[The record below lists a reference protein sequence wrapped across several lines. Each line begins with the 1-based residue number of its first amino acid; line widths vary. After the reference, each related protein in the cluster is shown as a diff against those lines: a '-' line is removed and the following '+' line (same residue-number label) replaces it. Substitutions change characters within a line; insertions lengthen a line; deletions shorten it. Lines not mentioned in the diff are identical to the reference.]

1 MQATH
6 SLPTDSIGTGM
17 TPSIVVRDLAHP
29 AAPALAQLSTINL
42 AARQRMLSQ
51 RLVLLILLAAQGRPG
66 KAQAAA
72 ETLQLFADSQAQIL
86 LAIRDKKM
94 LAAEAALLEE
104 VYFGEAGVNATVQ
117 GFITHCRAALTQA
130 GADAPTA
137 GEHALEKLVGHTD
150 DVLAALNRATQA
162 FDQLN
167 SRHEARLV
175 SQIGEIVEEIRLV
188 AREAK
193 VVSFN
198 AQVIAARA
206 GTVGR
211 EFSVVAGSLSRISGE
226 VDKLANKGLILVKG

>member
-1 MQATH
+1 MTQLKIVNNQAPQVAPP
-6 SLPTDSIGTGM
+6 LE
-17 TPSIVVRDLAHP
+17 LAP
-29 AAPALAQLSTINL
+29 LSTVNL

-51 RLVLLILLAAQGRPG
+51 RLVLLIMLAAEGRAD

-72 ETLQLFADSQAQIL
+72 QTLQLFADSQARIL

-94 LAAEAALLEE
+94 LPAEARLMNE
-104 VYFGEAGVNATVQ
+104 VYFGEQSATGHNGVNAIVES
-117 GFITHCRAALTQA
+117 FINLCRATLTQI
-130 GADAPTA
+130 GARAQMVSGAST
-137 GEHALEKLVGHTD
+137 GELALEKLVAHTD
-150 DVLAALNRATQA
+150 EVLAALNRATQA

-206 GTVGR
+206 GAVGR
-211 EFSVVAGSLSRISGE
+211 EFSVVASSLSRISGE
-226 VDKLANKGLILVKG
+226 VDKLANKGLTLVKG